1 MSELGMVI
9 SEDEF
14 VRASKLHGKP
24 TRGIWI
30 LYAVVV
36 VAAIAAVILGSER
49 LQGFAISALLGGA
62 VGVTLFTQI
71 LCPIWARRHFRK
83 SPSMHQPFDVSLS
96 PEGIHFKSA
105 NGEGRLI
112 WSHVVQWRQNSEFL
126 LIYFTPALHY
136 IVPRRLEASGLDVSR
151 LMGELQKHVGP
162 AK

>member
-1 MSELGMVI
+1 MSEFGTII

-14 VRASKLHGKP
+14 VRANKLHGKP

-30 LYAVVV
+30 LYAVIV

-49 LQGFAISALLGGA
+49 LQEFAISALLGG
-62 VGVTLFTQI
+62 VIGVTLFTQI
-71 LCPIWARRHFRK
+71 LCPIWVRRHYRK
-83 SPSMHQPFDVSLS
+83 SPLVHQPFEVLLS
-96 PEGIHFKSA
+96 PEGLCFKSA

-112 WSHVVQWRQNSEFL
+112 WSHVVQWRQDAEFL